1 MGNLTIPVTLETL
14 PIYLRGGTILPL
26 QQPGMNTLESRRN
39 DMELL
44 AALDRGQVATGLL
57 FWDDG
62 ESLDS
67 LTFSRY
73 FLGKMSVDGRELNM
87 TVMVDGAMS
96 ELQYLRISRVVII
109 GIDTGVGAVIV
120 NGEEHLDWTF
130 QNGGLDV
137 TNLKTSVNDNFQIL
151 F

>member
-1 MGNLTIPVTLETL
+1 
-14 PIYLRGGTILPL
+14 
-26 QQPGMNTLESRRN
+26 
-39 DMELL
+39 MELL
-44 AALDRGQVATGLL
+44 AALDRGQAATGLL

-73 FLGKMSVDGRELNM
+73 FLGKMSVDERELNM

-109 GIDTGVGAVIV
+109 GIDTGVGAVTV

-137 TNLKTSVNDNFQIL
+137 TNLKISVNDNFQIL